1 MKRLIYGL
9 MMVLAVV
16 MTSCEG
22 KPGKDGRDGLVNYY
36 NIPIQINQNEWSYSN
51 FDNNNYFYA
60 TIDMPE
66 ITREIYQ
73 HGNMMVYREYDQGT
87 NNAVQTPLPY
97 ERKYEYLAD
106 EENDL
111 WDFYSERVDYEY
123 TVGKMTIFYTLSDFD
138 YEVDETF
145 LPEQMNFRVFIMY

>member
-1 MKRLIYGL
+1 M
-9 MMVLAVV
+9 
-16 MTSCEG
+16 
-22 KPGKDGRDGLVNYY
+22 P
-36 NIPIQINQNEWSYSN
+36 YSN

-138 YEVDETF
+138 YEVDQTF
-145 LPEQMNFRVFIMY
+145 MPDQMNFRVFIMF